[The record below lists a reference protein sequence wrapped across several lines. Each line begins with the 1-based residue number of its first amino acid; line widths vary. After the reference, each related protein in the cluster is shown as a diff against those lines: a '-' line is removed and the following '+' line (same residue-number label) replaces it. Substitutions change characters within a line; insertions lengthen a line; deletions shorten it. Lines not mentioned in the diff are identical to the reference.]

1 MDILALER
9 LPLLDACINEALR
22 LYPVVPTG
30 GIRQTTD
37 RGIMIDGKWIPPYT
51 VIVAPR
57 WSIGRLASAFEKP
70 DEFVPERWTT
80 RPEMVKDARAFNAF
94 GLGRHVCPGKKLG
107 TLIVRLAAAM
117 VLSNFEL
124 YRDPSN
130 KEQAQV
136 LGDMQDCFTSQPGRL
151 DIVFK
156 PLAPSSKSY
165 GNI

>member
-1 MDILALER
+1 
-9 LPLLDACINEALR
+9 
-22 LYPVVPTG
+22 
-30 GIRQTTD
+30 
-37 RGIMIDGKWIPPYT
+37 MIDGKWIPPYT

-94 GLGRHVCPGKKLG
+94 GL
-107 TLIVRLAAAM
+107 AAAM